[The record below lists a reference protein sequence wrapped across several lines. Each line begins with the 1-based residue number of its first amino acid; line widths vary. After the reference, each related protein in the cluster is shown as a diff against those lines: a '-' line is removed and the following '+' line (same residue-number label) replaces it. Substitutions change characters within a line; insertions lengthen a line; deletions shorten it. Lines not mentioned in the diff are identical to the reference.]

1 MIAIENTLVSED
13 ILEKKFVCDLLSCKG
28 ACCVDGASGA
38 PLEEEEIKILEQIF
52 DEVKPYMEKDGVR
65 AVEKQG
71 FYVIDEDGD
80 YTTPLIKGAQCAF
93 VYFEENKIAKCAIEK
108 AHKEGKVDPIAI
120 GFKKPI
126 SCHLYPIRITK
137 TKTYEALN
145 YHKWK
150 LCAPACK
157 NGDELGVRVYEFLKA
172 PLIRKY
178 GEQWYEK
185 IQQAGMIYEQGN
197 P

>member
-28 ACCVDGASGA
+28 ACCVEGASGA
-38 PLEEEEIKILEQIF
+38 PLEQDEIKILEEIF
-52 DEVKPYMEKDGVR
+52 EEVKPYMDKDGIK
-65 AVEKQG
+65 AIEKQG

-80 YTTPLIKGAQCAF
+80 FTTPLIKGAQCAF
-93 VYFEENKIAKCAIEK
+93 VYFDEKKIAKCAIEK
-108 AHKEGKVDPIAI
+108 ANKEGKVS
-120 GFKKPI
+120 FQKPI

-157 NGDELGVRVYEFLKA
+157 NGDALGVRVYEFLKA

-185 IQQAGMIYEQGN
+185 IEQAGMVYEQGN
-197 P
+197 L

>member
-28 ACCVDGASGA
+28 ACCVEGASGA
-38 PLEEEEIKILEQIF
+38 PLEKEEIKILEEIF
-52 DEVKPYMEKDGVR
+52 EEVKPYMEKDGVK
-65 AVEKQG
+65 AIEKQG

-93 VYFEENKIAKCAIEK
+93 VYFDDKKIAKCAIEK
-108 AHKEGKVDPIAI
+108 AHKEGKVE
-120 GFKKPI
+120 FKKPI
-126 SCHLYPIRITK
+126 SCHLYPIRIKK

-157 NGDELGVRVYEFLKA
+157 NGDALGVRVYEFLKA

-197 P
+197 L